1 MRHGVTTT
9 TMKPPPRLL
18 LPLLLLAGML
28 GVTMATSPCPWSS
41 HVPKLDGSCIC
52 DYNLANELSIQCDIV
67 DYNQLIRAMRR
78 YAGQTSIDLFYVNN
92 STIGTLNGSLSS
104 LRITNIQ
111 LSGCRI
117 KTIEPDAFK
126 GQEASLRTLNLRHN
140 EIAEI
145 PSVALKTLT
154 NLTVLDL
161 SVNKFKIVEDEAFL
175 GLKLVTLKLSDN
187 PVVLNPG
194 AFKGLEK
201 TLKNLNLKGTRQK
214 IVPEALRGLGA
225 LAFLDLSQNSIQRLP
240 GLSGVKAFEGLNSLT
255 GLNLE
260 RNLIG
265 EIGPD
270 AFYGVKNTLSSLSLL
285 NNVLQVFPTSAINSV
300 HDLKVLDIGF
310 NLIAELPIEAF
321 KNNPSITLLAID
333 GNPLSSVP
341 EEAFLRL
348 NKTLRGLSLGGPFLV
363 CDCKLRWIVEWMRS
377 RDLQVTSRE
386 KPIQFCGSPHR
397 LQNISFYNIDP
408 EQMVCEGATEVVGI
422 GTVESVDTKGP
433 FGPVNGVVDSLLP
446 TRSTTREP
454 STVSLPTNTEVTIA
468 IDKSTI
474 PSTTFSTST
483 TVTTTTTTTN
493 VPSTTTNR
501 PMPRTGNVYI
511 TRTTMQP
518 KFNAEPVHPLQQQ
531 PKHPLV
537 FGSPPF
543 KSKSDREEI
552 IVKDVLRQDNS
563 VIIFWDTEAHNI
575 LGFRVIYRLF
585 GDSSFKQA
593 PPLEASEREFKIKN
607 VPTQECMVVCVI
619 SLEDT
624 NVTPANVP
632 YNQCREIRTDNS
644 PTSNMD
650 KITIAASAAICATIV
665 VAVII
670 FLVANR
676 RRARK
681 LHTLHDMDHQTKMG
695 GPITS
700 LPVNCCSTVGPTPSP
715 GGPLPSMATLSAYNA
730 QKEWDQV
737 SAYSGRSIPRPRI
750 FPVDRQG
757 HYTGK
762 STRSV
767 ADGQSQHSFSN
778 NSSRYFGNA
787 TLTSNLINTR
797 PELRQSRQSLAA
809 ASDRM
814 SRASFPAVNHLPPQ
828 ATSRR
833 QRPRSRNRT
842 LEQSHVPRPGSR
854 YSLAEST
861 HTLNNYDENNYDH
874 DMDIY
879 MARNPTTRGGLVP
892 L

>member
-1 MRHGVTTT
+1 MSMT

-18 LPLLLLAGML
+18 LLVGML
-28 GVTMATSPCPWSS
+28 SVTMATSPCPWSS

-78 YAGQTSIDLFYVNN
+78 YAGQMSIDLFYVNN
-92 STIGTLNGSLSS
+92 STIGTLNSSLSS

-117 KTIEPDAFK
+117 KTIESDAFK
-126 GQEASLRTLNLRHN
+126 GQETSLRTLNLRHN
-140 EIAEI
+140 ELTEI
-145 PSVALKTLT
+145 PSLALKSLT

-161 SVNKFKIVEDEAFL
+161 SVNKFKTIDDEAFFN
-175 GLKLVTLKLSDN
+175 LKLVTLKLSDN
-187 PVVLNPG
+187 PVVLNSG

-240 GLSGVKAFEGLNSLT
+240 GLSGIKTFEGLNSLT

-408 EQMVCEGATEVVGI
+408 EQMVCEGTTEVVGI

-433 FGPVNGVVDSLLP
+433 FGPVNGVVEGLLP
-446 TRSTTREP
+446 MRSTKEPKTTTTTTTTIIP
-454 STVSLPTNTEVTIA
+454 STMSTEISIIDKQSTHLPT
-468 IDKSTI
+468 
-474 PSTTFSTST
+474 TTFSTST
-483 TVTTTTTTTN
+483 N
-493 VPSTTTNR
+493 IPLSSSSSSSTTNR
-501 PMPRTGNVYI
+501 PMSRTGNVYI

-518 KFNAEPVHPLQQQ
+518 KFNSEPVQQQ

-543 KSKSDREEI
+543 KSKADREEI

-607 VPTQECMVVCVI
+607 VPSQECMVVCVI

-757 HYTGK
+757 HYTTGK
-762 STRSV
+762 SPRSI

-814 SRASFPAVNHLPPQ
+814 SRASFPNVNHLPPQ